1 MASISGDSTDKAVPG
16 VRGTNT
22 AGGDAV
28 VGQATGGGRGVV
40 GTSDA
45 QAGIVG
51 TSATFVGVWGE
62 SQSPGNAGQPGVF
75 GKSPNWQG
83 VHGESVSQVG
93 VFGTSTN
100 FVGVWGESQ
109 SPANAGQPGVFGKS
123 PNWQGVHGESVN
135 QVGVFG
141 VSTNFVGVWGESLSA
156 NQPGVFGTSQKW
168 QGVHGESQD
177 QAGVVGISKN
187 FVGVWGESQSA
198 TQPGVYGKGKLAA
211 HFDGDVEV
219 TTDIR
224 LLNAD
229 CAEDFDISGT
239 EEILAGTVMV
249 IDPAGAL
256 QPCCDAYDKRVAGVV
271 SGAGTYKPAIILDK
285 HPNAAATRLP
295 IALLGKVYCRV
306 EAILA
311 PIEVGDLLTTS
322 SVGGHAMK
330 AVDPLRAFGAV
341 IGKALRPLRQGTGLI
356 PILISLQ

>member
-1 MASISGDSTDKAVPG
+1 MAPVSGDSTNKAVPG
-16 VRGTNT
+16 VQGANT
-22 AGGDAV
+22 AGGDGV
-28 VGQATGGGRGVV
+28 VGGSSAGGRGVV
-40 GTSDA
+40 GTSDT
-45 QAGIVG
+45 QAGVVG
-51 TSATFVGVWGE
+51 TSANFVGVWGE
-62 SQSPGNAGQPGVF
+62 SQSPASAGQPGVF

-83 VHGESVSQVG
+83 VHGESINQVG
-93 VFGTSTN
+93 VFGSSTN

-123 PNWQGVHGESVN
+123 PNWQGVHGESIN

-141 VSTNFVGVWGESLSA
+141 SSTNFVGVWGESHSD

-229 CAEDFDISGT
+229 CAEDFDVSNSADAP
-239 EEILAGTVMV
+239 AGTVMV
-249 IDPAGAL
+249 IDAAGAL
-256 QPCCDAYDKRVAGVV
+256 QPSRETYDKKVAGVV
-271 SGAGTYKPAIILDK
+271 SGAGAYKPAIILDK
-285 HPNAAATRLP
+285 HPDSAAARAP

-306 EAILA
+306 EANST

-322 SVGGHAMK
+322 SVPGHAMK
-330 AVDPLRAFGAV
+330 AGDPFRAFGAV
-341 IGKALRPLRQGTGLI
+341 IGKALQPLREGTGLI
-356 PILISLQ
+356 PILIALQ